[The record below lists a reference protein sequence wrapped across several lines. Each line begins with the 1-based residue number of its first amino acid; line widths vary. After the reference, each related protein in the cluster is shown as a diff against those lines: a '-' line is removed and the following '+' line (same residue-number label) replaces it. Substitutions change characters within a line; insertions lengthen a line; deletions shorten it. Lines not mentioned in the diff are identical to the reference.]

1 MKIENTSKLRGLIRL
16 ILVET
21 HLVSK
26 REVES
31 KILSAADEMFGPG
44 LLRAGRGKSGEIR
57 LQPKDRTTKFSSDEI
72 KDLILMAGYSISK
85 SVDPGSP
92 GSMSS
97 KFITYLNDSG
107 YAIVVAGGGTRGQ
120 EFERKIQ
127 TSSLDSGDL
136 KSLIDSL
143 KEKINDLEVIGVSPG
158 PSHVKR
164 PLGMK
169 PEDVGVKIADL
180 ILKTDKE
187 EKIYISLKDPTG
199 STFGNFGIVG
209 SFEFNKNGDVVSRKH
224 PSDTILQNLGIDK
237 SLIAEGL
244 NLYLKDDVEKEPKIN
259 DVEVYDPVVVSGM
272 IQSGYGYGYWYA
284 RKISEGWK
292 LVDLT
297 TEENLNQYVGQVVSI
312 KLRYPDSSSKQCS
325 AWVTMTSGD
334 VYKFEIR
341 NSKGGIIPTEIKLKI
356 QTGIKFKNKNS

>member
-1 MKIENTSKLRGLIRL
+1 MKDNAFELRELIRF
-16 ILVET
+16 ILMERQ
-21 HLVSK
+21 LDSK
-26 REVES
+26 RVVQS
-31 KILSAADEMFGPG
+31 KILSIADEMFGPG
-44 LLRAGRGKSGEIR
+44 LLRAGHGKSGEIR
-57 LQPKDRTTKFSSDEI
+57 LQPKDRTTKFSFDEI
-72 KDLILMAGYSISK
+72 ERLMSTAGYSISK
-85 SVDPGSP
+85 VINPGNP

-107 YAIVVAGGGTRGQ
+107 YAVVVAGGGTRGQ

-143 KEKINDLEVIGVSPG
+143 KEKIDGLEIVGTSPG

-180 ILKTDKE
+180 ILKTNKE

-209 SFEFNKNGDVVSRKH
+209 SFEYSNGEIISKEH
-224 PSDTILQNLGIDK
+224 PLDTILQSLGIDK

-244 NLYLKDDVEKEPKIN
+244 NSYSKDDVEKEPKIN
-259 DVEVYDPVVVSGM
+259 DVKSYDPHVVSGI

-297 TEENLNQYVGQVVSI
+297 TKENLNQYVGQVASI

-341 NSKGGIIPTEIKLKI
+341 NTKGGIIPTEIKVKV
-356 QTGIKFKNKNS
+356 QKSFKKAEDD